1 MPAPY
6 SVDLRK
12 RVVAAY
18 KPDETS
24 YESIAEQFSVGVASV
39 NRWLQKKRKTGSVE
53 PAAHAGG
60 PVRRI
65 DADGEKLLL
74 VIVGQMPDL
83 TLGEIAE
90 RYAAERGVQPKI
102 PTLQRALV
110 RLGLTRKKKRSSPP
124 SARATRRA
132 SSAGT
137 SSASDSKSSSSTSS
151 SSTKVGSTSA

>member
-18 KPDETS
+18 KPDDTS
-24 YESIAEQFSVGVASV
+24 YESIAELFSVGVASV

-90 RYAAERGVQPKI
+90 RYAAERGVQLKI

-110 RLGLTRKKKRSSPP
+110 RLGLTRKKRSSPP

-137 SSASDSKSSSSTSS
+137 SSASDSRSSSSTSS

>member
-18 KPDETS
+18 KPDDTS
-24 YESIAEQFSVGVASV
+24 YESIAELFSVASV

>member
-18 KPDETS
+18 KPDDTS
-24 YESIAEQFSVGVASV
+24 YESIAELFSVASV

-90 RYAAERGVQPKI
+90 RYAAERGVQLKI

-110 RLGLTRKKKRSSPP
+110 RLGLTRKKRSSPP

-137 SSASDSKSSSSTSS
+137 SSASDSRSSSSTSS